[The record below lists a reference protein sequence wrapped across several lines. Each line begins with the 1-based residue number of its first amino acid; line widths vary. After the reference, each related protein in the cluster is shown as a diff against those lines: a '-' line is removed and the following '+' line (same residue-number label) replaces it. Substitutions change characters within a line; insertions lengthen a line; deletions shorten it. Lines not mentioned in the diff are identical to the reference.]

1 MSILKSL
8 EKQRQMLQT
17 KENPEPTTSSSK
29 SQLSGKIC
37 RGKFTCIFTPLV
49 ETFYVAPLRNHPN
62 ITVFQKIQLL
72 LLLLF
77 YDYHSNSISVV
88 SQLETIPD
96 IQKESLLGM
105 VDYLA
110 VT

>member
-37 RGKFTCIFTPLV
+37 RGKFTGIFTPLV

-62 ITVFQKIQLL
+62 ITI
-72 LLLLF
+72 
-77 YDYHSNSISVV
+77 SSENSIIIIII
-88 SQLETIPD
+88 L
-96 IQKESLLGM
+96 
-105 VDYLA
+105 
-110 VT
+110 

>member
-37 RGKFTCIFTPLV
+37 RG
-49 ETFYVAPLRNHPN
+49 N
-62 ITVFQKIQLL
+62 LL
-72 LLLLF
+72 AF
-77 YDYHSNSISVV
+77 
-88 SQLETIPD
+88 
-96 IQKESLLGM
+96 SLP
-105 VDYLA
+105 
-110 VT
+110 

>member
-37 RGKFTCIFTPLV
+37 RGKFTAIFTPLV
-49 ETFYVAPLRNHPN
+49 ETFNVAPLRNHLN
-62 ITVFQKIQLL
+62 ITI
-72 LLLLF
+72 
-77 YDYHSNSISVV
+77 SSENSIIIII
-88 SQLETIPD
+88 L
-96 IQKESLLGM
+96 
-105 VDYLA
+105 
-110 VT
+110 